1 MKSTLAISLLMFS
14 LYSQAQT
21 TCFEN
26 DKVKML
32 DVIDLEEKNSSRPM
46 SEKINKL
53 SAVQKDAVK
62 ETKLLS
68 FSMNNGPKEDVKVHY
83 YKNSASEDVAAYNY
97 NGQKFYRVRNSV
109 NGCTALFV
117 NESASKK
124 VLLLASLPADGK
136 DGFFTNGVS
145 SLNYK
150 DSDLEGIVATDNEV
164 KECRLVNDGMTMYS
178 VISNSCG
185 RIKFC
190 KLEAICKGLTETVK
204 AFCKA
209 VDDKC
214 PSFEDCDKDDSFQKL
229 SEDFQKG
236 TIKKEAQSKAS
247 GQ

>member
-1 MKSTLAISLLMFS
+1 MFS

-32 DVIDLEEKNSSRPM
+32 DVIDLEKNNSSRPM

-53 SAVQKDAVK
+53 SAIPNDSVK
-62 ETKLLS
+62 ETKLMS
-68 FSMNNGPKEDVKVHY
+68 FSMNSGPKEDVKVHY
-83 YKNSASEDVAAYNY
+83 YKNSANEDVAAYNY

-109 NGCTALFV
+109 NGCTAVFGHD
-117 NESASKK
+117 STSKK
-124 VLLLASLPADGK
+124 VRLLASLPADSK
-136 DGFFTNGVS
+136 DGFFSSGVP
-145 SLNYK
+145 SLHYK

-178 VISNSCG
+178 VVSNSCG

-236 TIKKEAQSKAS
+236 SMRKETQSKAS